1 MLESLR
7 SFLSGKTLLIFVTIM
22 AIPFVFFGSTAV
34 GTIFTTYGK
43 VNGLE
48 VSQADLN
55 SANNTINQRLV
66 DTYGDDFS
74 IDQIPEDM
82 LLERVK
88 EEIIYQKTLLSQTR
102 DMGILVSED
111 AAKKGIMLSPNFQS
125 GGQFDEI
132 AFETAIRTQGYTPN
146 DYITIV
152 SEGMAKN
159 YLIDSISSSFRTQG
173 YTPNDYITIVSEG
186 MAKNYLIDSISSSFF
201 TLDSEILDLA
211 KLLEQERDITF
222 TKIDFNTLKSTIQAD
237 LTEAEAY
244 YSANSIEFYSDEARS
259 MNYIMLNNNDYRSL
273 VEVPENYLAEAYD
286 DYVQRIEMRSE
297 KRASHIMVDLMNY
310 ESKDDALKVITSAQ
324 DELNSGK
331 DFNEVVLG
339 FSEDIISKE
348 LEGDIG
354 YSSGDVFPEEF
365 ESSLSKMSEGEV
377 SNIIFSDATNSF
389 HILKLTEINKEEA
402 NPFDDM
408 KDDLL
413 EELISAESEA
423 LMDED
428 RDIID
433 NAILDNLS
441 LEEVAST
448 LNIEIQTAEDLTIEN
463 FDFEIKNSQIIQT
476 LFSIPAGFNS
486 AEVIELEDGMIV
498 MGLSSIQ
505 ESKLMPFDA
514 VTENVFDSVKDE
526 KSLALSLSV
535 QKSLNDDKDFDLSA
549 SYLSQDSFVGIKRY
563 SSLLPAEVIQK
574 AFISPINEQFQVS
587 ASNGDS
593 YLMTVN
599 SIKNPDEEFLEALG
613 EEYKEFSRGQ
623 VSNKMATLVFDELR
637 NSAKVNLQNL

>member
-55 SANNTINQRLV
+55 SANNIINQRLV

-74 IDQIPEDM
+74 IDQIPEDI
-82 LLERVK
+82 LLEMVK
-88 EEIIYQKTLLSQTR
+88 EEIISQKTLLSQPR
-102 DMGILVSED
+102 DMGIVVSED
-111 AAKKGIMLSPNFQS
+111 SAKKGIMLSPNFQS
-125 GGQFDEI
+125 GGQFDVI
-132 AFETAIRTQGYTPN
+132 AFETAIRTQGYTPS
-146 DYITIV
+146 DYISIV
-152 SEGMAKN
+152 SEG
-159 YLIDSISSSFRTQG
+159 I
-173 YTPNDYITIVSEG
+173 
-186 MAKNYLIDSISSSFF
+186 AKNYLIDSISSSFF
-201 TLDSEILDLA
+201 TLDNEILDLA
-211 KLLEQERDITF
+211 KLLEQERDISF
-222 TKIDFNTLKSTIQAD
+222 TKIDFNSLKSTIEAD
-237 LTEAEAY
+237 LTEAEKY
-244 YSANSIEFYSDEARS
+244 YTANSIEFFSDETRS
-259 MNYIMLNNNDYRSL
+259 MNYIILKNNNYRSF
-273 VEVPENYLAEAYD
+273 VEVPDNYLEEAYS

-310 ESKDDALKVITSAQ
+310 ESKDDALRVITLAQ

-331 DFNEVVLG
+331 DFIDVVLT

-354 YSSGDVFPEEF
+354 YSSGDVFPDEF
-365 ESSLSKMSEGEV
+365 ESSLSRMSKGDV
-377 SNIIFSDATNSF
+377 SDIIFSEATNSY

-402 NPFDDM
+402 NTFDDM
-408 KDDLL
+408 KEGLL
-413 EELISAESEA
+413 EELMLAESEA

-441 LEEVAST
+441 LEEVASS
-448 LNIEIQTAEDLTIEN
+448 LNIEIQTVDDLTIEN
-463 FDFEIKNSQIIQT
+463 FDLETKNSQIIQT
-476 LFSIPAGFNS
+476 LFSIPSGFNS
-486 AEVIELEDGMIV
+486 AEVVELEDGILV
-498 MGLSSIQ
+498 MGLKSIQ
-505 ESKLMPFDA
+505 ESKLMPFA
-514 VTENVFDSVKDE
+514 TVAEKAIDSVKNE

-535 QKSLNDDKDFDLSA
+535 QKSLENDEDFDSSA
-549 SYLSQDSFVGIKRY
+549 SYLSQDNFIGIKRY
-563 SSLLPAEVIQK
+563 SSLLPAEVIQRV
-574 AFISPINEQFQVS
+574 FIAPTNQRFQVS

-593 YLMTVN
+593 YQITVN

-613 EEYKEFSRGQ
+613 EEYEEFSKSQ

>member
-82 LLERVK
+82 LLEMVK
-88 EEIIYQKTLLSQTR
+88 EEIISQKTLLSQTR

-132 AFETAIRTQGYTPN
+132 AFETAI
-146 DYITIV
+146 
-152 SEGMAKN
+152 
-159 YLIDSISSSFRTQG
+159 RTQG

-259 MNYIMLNNNDYRSL
+259 MNYIMLNNNDYRSV

-297 KRASHIMVDLMNY
+297 KRASHIMIDLMNY

-402 NPFDDM
+402 NAFDDM

-613 EEYKEFSRGQ
+613 EEYKEFSKGQ
-623 VSNKMATLVFDELR
+623 ISNKMATLVFDELR

>member
-82 LLERVK
+82 ILERVK

-132 AFETAIRTQGYTPN
+132 AFETAI
-146 DYITIV
+146 
-152 SEGMAKN
+152 
-159 YLIDSISSSFRTQG
+159 RTQG

-273 VEVPENYLAEAYD
+273 VEVPENYIAEAYD

>member
-82 LLERVK
+82 LLEMVK
-88 EEIIYQKTLLSQTR
+88 EEIISQKTLLSQTR

-132 AFETAIRTQGYTPN
+132 AFETAI
-146 DYITIV
+146 
-152 SEGMAKN
+152 
-159 YLIDSISSSFRTQG
+159 RTQG

-297 KRASHIMVDLMNY
+297 KRASHIMIDLMNY
-310 ESKDDALKVITSAQ
+310 ES
-324 DELNSGK
+324 
-331 DFNEVVLG
+331 
-339 FSEDIISKE
+339 
-348 LEGDIG
+348 
-354 YSSGDVFPEEF
+354 
-365 ESSLSKMSEGEV
+365 
-377 SNIIFSDATNSF
+377 
-389 HILKLTEINKEEA
+389 
-402 NPFDDM
+402 
-408 KDDLL
+408 
-413 EELISAESEA
+413 
-423 LMDED
+423 
-428 RDIID
+428 
-433 NAILDNLS
+433 
-441 LEEVAST
+441 
-448 LNIEIQTAEDLTIEN
+448 
-463 FDFEIKNSQIIQT
+463 
-476 LFSIPAGFNS
+476 
-486 AEVIELEDGMIV
+486 
-498 MGLSSIQ
+498 
-505 ESKLMPFDA
+505 
-514 VTENVFDSVKDE
+514 
-526 KSLALSLSV
+526 
-535 QKSLNDDKDFDLSA
+535 
-549 SYLSQDSFVGIKRY
+549 
-563 SSLLPAEVIQK
+563 
-574 AFISPINEQFQVS
+574 
-587 ASNGDS
+587 
-593 YLMTVN
+593 
-599 SIKNPDEEFLEALG
+599 
-613 EEYKEFSRGQ
+613 
-623 VSNKMATLVFDELR
+623 
-637 NSAKVNLQNL
+637 

>member
-74 IDQIPEDM
+74 IDQIPEDI
-82 LLERVK
+82 LLEMVK
-88 EEIIYQKTLLSQTR
+88 EEIISQKTLLSQTR
-102 DMGILVSED
+102 DMGIVVSED
-111 AAKKGIMLSPNFQS
+111 SAKKGIMLSPNFQS
-125 GGQFDEI
+125 GGQFDAI
-132 AFETAIRTQGYTPN
+132 AFETAIRTQGYTPS
-146 DYITIV
+146 DYISIV
-152 SEGMAKN
+152 SEG
-159 YLIDSISSSFRTQG
+159 I
-173 YTPNDYITIVSEG
+173 
-186 MAKNYLIDSISSSFF
+186 AKNYLIDSISSSFF
-201 TLDSEILDLA
+201 TLDNEILDLA
-211 KLLEQERDITF
+211 KLLEQERDISF
-222 TKIDFNTLKSTIQAD
+222 TKIDFNSLKSTIEAD
-237 LTEAEAY
+237 LTEAEKY
-244 YSANSIEFYSDEARS
+244 YTANSIEFFSDETRS
-259 MNYIMLNNNDYRSL
+259 MNYIILKNNNYRSF
-273 VEVPENYLAEAYD
+273 VEVPDNYLEEAYS

-310 ESKDDALKVITSAQ
+310 ESKDDALRVITLAQ

-331 DFNEVVLG
+331 DFIDVVLT

-354 YSSGDVFPEEF
+354 YSSGDVFPDEF
-365 ESSLSKMSEGEV
+365 ESSLSKMSKGDV
-377 SNIIFSDATNSF
+377 SDIIFSEATNSY

-402 NPFDDM
+402 NTFDDM
-408 KDDLL
+408 KEGLL
-413 EELISAESEA
+413 EELMLAESEA

-441 LEEVAST
+441 LEEVASS
-448 LNIEIQTAEDLTIEN
+448 LNIEIQTVDDLTIEN

-476 LFSIPAGFNS
+476 LFSIPSGFNS
-486 AEVIELEDGMIV
+486 AEVVELEDGILV
-498 MGLSSIQ
+498 MGLKSIQ
-505 ESKLMPFDA
+505 ESKLMPFA
-514 VTENVFDSVKDE
+514 TVAEKAIDSVKNE

-535 QKSLNDDKDFDLSA
+535 QKSLENDEDFDSSA
-549 SYLSQDSFVGIKRY
+549 SYLSQDNFIGIKRY
-563 SSLLPAEVIQK
+563 SSLLPAEVIQRV
-574 AFISPINEQFQVS
+574 FIAPTNQRFQVS

-593 YLMTVN
+593 YQITVN

-613 EEYKEFSRGQ
+613 EEYEEFSKSQ

>member
-82 LLERVK
+82 LLEMVK
-88 EEIIYQKTLLSQTR
+88 EEIISQKTLLSQTR

-159 YLIDSISSSFRTQG
+159 YLIDSISSSF
-173 YTPNDYITIVSEG
+173 
-186 MAKNYLIDSISSSFF
+186 F

-222 TKIDFNTLKSTIQAD
+222 TKIDFNTLKSTIQVD

-402 NPFDDM
+402 NAFDDM

-613 EEYKEFSRGQ
+613 EEYKEFSKGQ

>member
-74 IDQIPEDM
+74 IDQIPEDI
-82 LLERVK
+82 LLEMVK
-88 EEIIYQKTLLSQTR
+88 EEIISQKTLLSQTI

-146 DYITIV
+146 DYI
-152 SEGMAKN
+152 K
-159 YLIDSISSSFRTQG
+159 
-173 YTPNDYITIVSEG
+173 IVSEG

-297 KRASHIMVDLMNY
+297 KRASHIMIDLMNY

-514 VTENVFDSVKDE
+514 VTENVFNSVKDE

>member
-82 LLERVK
+82 LLEMVK
-88 EEIIYQKTLLSQTR
+88 EEIISQKTLLSQTR

-132 AFETAIRTQGYTPN
+132 AFETAI
-146 DYITIV
+146 
-152 SEGMAKN
+152 
-159 YLIDSISSSFRTQG
+159 RTQG

-297 KRASHIMVDLMNY
+297 KRASHIMIDLMNY

-402 NPFDDM
+402 NAFDDM

-613 EEYKEFSRGQ
+613 EEYKEFSKGQ